1 MPSEDELLY
10 RATLDVVSD
19 EALSMAEVAW
29 QRSQHMGPKAR
40 EEFLAAALAEISV
53 AYGDVAADSA
63 VDYLRTVAVASAV
76 DLAPVA
82 ANEEQIA
89 VAVAYSLQT
98 QREGLADPVI
108 VATLQPRIRGVV
120 LKLVRL
126 RAHDTIDRAA
136 EGLGRERTV
145 RHEPGACGYCLGR
158 TTQGAKPPY
167 HDGCRC
173 DVVLE

>member
-1 MPSEDELLY
+1 MAANQELLY
-10 RATLDVVSD
+10 RAELDLVTD
-19 EALSMAEVAW
+19 GALDMAEVAW
-29 QRSQHMGPKAR
+29 GQSAR
-40 EEFLAAALAEISV
+40 MSPRDRQAFLMAAYQEIV
-53 AYGDVAADSA
+53 VVYGDVAAEAA
-63 VDYLRTVAVASAV
+63 VGYLVAVSAATGV
-76 DLAPVA
+76 EIAPVA
-82 ANEEQIA
+82 ANAGQVETA
-89 VAVAYSLQT
+89 VAWALQT
-98 QREGLADPVI
+98 QREGLADEAI
-108 VATLQPRIRGVV
+108 LATLQPRIRGVV

-158 TTQGAKPPY
+158 ATQGAKPPY

>member
-29 QRSQHMGPKAR
+29 QRSQHMVPKAR

-63 VDYLRTVAVASAV
+63 VDYLRAAAVASAV
-76 DLAPVA
+76 DLVPVA
-82 ANEEQIA
+82 ANEEK
-89 VAVAYSLQT
+89 VAVSVAYALQT
-98 QREGLADPVI
+98 QREGLADEAI
-108 VATLQPRIRGVV
+108 LATLQPRIRGVV

-126 RAHDTIDRAA
+126 RAHDTIDRVARQ
-136 EGLGRERTV
+136 LGQERVV
-145 RHEPGACGYCLGR
+145 RHEPGACGYCMGR
-158 TTQGAKPPY
+158 ATQGARPPF

-173 DVVLE
+173 DVVIE